1 MIGDGNDALRPV
13 DSDSLSLGG
22 LDEVDS
28 EENLSDGDTDPD
40 YREVQQARLRNICCD
55 LQGAHGGFALGFV
68 KLRFGT
74 YPLCSLP
81 IPYHLSDP
89 FSIGKTEEQNKPD
102 QSQQNLV

>member
-28 EENLSDGDTDPD
+28 EEDLSDGDTDPD
-40 YREVQQARLRNICCD
+40 YREVQQAGLRDICCD

-81 IPYHLSDP
+81 MSSQAHFQSGRHR
-89 FSIGKTEEQNKPD
+89 SKTNQTKVNKT
-102 QSQQNLV
+102 